1 MFKTEPALLIG
12 ALNALIALA
21 VGFGLELSGEQQALI
36 AAAVAAVL
44 SVAVRRRVSP
54 VAAAGDVEA

>member
-21 VGFGLELSGEQQALI
+21 VGFGLELTGEQQALI

-54 VAAAGDVEA
+54 VVTDEAGA